1 MEFGTEYSDDETD
14 TKAVDYGLHV
24 EGNVIRSKIDTAND
38 HTASVGKDIVESDV
52 KNLGGN

>member
-1 MEFGTEYSDDETD
+1 
-14 TKAVDYGLHV
+14 VDYGLHV